1 MRKTLYRLM
10 QHAKRQR
17 RFQRITH
24 AVAKKQYLID
34 AELKLSVQRTGNRFQ
49 MVTLAGDISIFQY
62 HNFAPGQEGGKDQ
75 DNDKTEVNNQTGIA
89 TLMQPLQKRLF
100 YNKGIVLHTHSLIVA
115 HHPI

>member
-1 MRKTLYRLM
+1 M

-89 TLMQPLQKRLF
+89 TLMQPLQK
-100 YNKGIVLHTHSLIVA
+100 IVLQQRYRAAHTLLIVA